1 MKLRLLILIGLLF
14 VSYLPTTAQTNSDSP
29 RTRYG
34 LMFHLGLNSHS
45 ANFQKLP
52 DVPNCCPGF
61 ESGTGTGLNIAGL
74 MEFPLSEKLMLSTR
88 LGYSSLNATLS
99 TQEPLP
105 VIINGQATTIFSEH
119 SVAATLSNIG
129 IEPLLGY
136 RLFGEFSL
144 HAGGRLGFTMQKKYD
159 QKEMILPQYGG
170 TFGDGRR
177 VNNDL
182 NGDIP
187 NASSIAAS
195 LLLGASYDLPLNAGR
210 TFLLAPEVF
219 YSLALTPVVSNWDWK
234 ANSLRFGIALKY
246 SPKPAEKV
254 IEPPIKEAEPE
265 RKIVEKERKYAI
277 SAEAKVVSVNEDNT
291 ETDVPNFVVE
301 EFVSTQM
308 TPLLNYVFFEEN
320 SAELPLR
327 YKSLSAK
334 ETSKFQAE
342 KLFEATTIDVYYNVL
357 NIIGQRLRDNAG
369 SSISLVGSNADI
381 GSEKGNTTLS
391 KNRAESVKN
400 YLVTA
405 WGISESRIK
414 IDAPRNLP
422 EKPSNPDK
430 PEGAAEN
437 RRVEIRPSS
446 PDITEPVVI
455 ADTILTATPL
465 FRFKPKAIAEAGL
478 ASWTLTASHKGKIL
492 KQFSGSTTIPS
503 VLEWSTD
510 ENRQNFPRSSDP
522 IRFALDV
529 RDAVGQAA
537 GATGN
542 IPVEMIT
549 VQKKRDQQLD
559 DKIID
564 RYNLILFDFDKAE
577 LSGANTKLVEFIKK
591 KISQDATVKIT
602 GFSDNV
608 GDDDYNLRLS
618 DARAKTA
625 AKALNIRNA
634 LARGVGESQPLFN
647 NDLPEGRFYNRTVE
661 ILVTTPVR
669 K

>member
-1 MKLRLLILIGLLF
+1 MKLRLLILIALLTLG
-14 VSYLPTTAQTNSDSP
+14 YNQTTAQTNSDSP

-34 LMFHLGLNSHS
+34 LMFHIGLNSHS

-61 ESGTGTGLNIAGL
+61 ESGTGIGLNLGGL
-74 MEFPLSEKLMLSTR
+74 IDFPLSDKLMLSTR
-88 LGYSSLNATLS
+88 VGYSSLNATLK

-119 SVAATLSNIG
+119 SVAASLSNLG

-136 RLFGEFSL
+136 RLFGDFSIQ
-144 HAGGRLGFTMQKKYD
+144 AGGRLGLVMTKTYD
-159 QKEMILPQYGG
+159 QKEVILPQYGG

-177 VNNDL
+177 TNNDL
-182 NGDIP
+182 SGDIP
-187 NASSIAAS
+187 NASSIAAA
-195 LLLGASYDLPLNAGR
+195 LLIGASYDLPLNSGR
-210 TFLLAPEVF
+210 TMLLAPEIF
-219 YSLALTPVVSNWDWK
+219 YSLALTPVVSDWEWK

-254 IEPPIKEAEPE
+254 IAPPVKEVEPE
-265 RKIVEKERKYAI
+265 PIIVDKEKTYSI
-277 SAEAKVVSVNEDNT
+277 SAEVNVVSVNEDNS

-327 YKSLSAK
+327 YKSLTTK
-334 ETSKFQAE
+334 ETSKYQAE
-342 KLFEATTIDVYYNVL
+342 KLFESTTIDVYYNVL

-369 SSISLVGSNADI
+369 STISLVGSNADA
-381 GSEKGNTTLS
+381 GVEKGNTTLS
-391 KNRAESVKN
+391 KNRSESVKN
-400 YLVTA
+400 YLVSS
-405 WGISESRIK
+405 WGIEESRIK
-414 IDAPRNLP
+414 IESPRNLP

-446 PDITEPVVI
+446 PEITEPVII

-478 ASWTLTASHKGKIL
+478 ASWSLTVSHNGNVL
-492 KQFSGSTTIPS
+492 KQFSGRTSVPS
-503 VLEWSTD
+503 VLDWNTD
-510 ENRQNFPRSSDP
+510 ENHQNFPKTNDP

-529 RDAVGQAA
+529 RDAVGKAA

-549 VQKKRDQQLD
+549 VQKKRDQKLD

-577 LSGANTKLVEFIKK
+577 LSGANTKLVDFIKK

-634 LARGVGESQPLFN
+634 FARGVGESQPLFN

-661 ILVTTPVR
+661 ILVTTPIR

>member
-1 MKLRLLILIGLLF
+1 MKLRILFFIGLLI
-14 VSYLPTTAQTNSDSP
+14 SCCSLALAQNNSDSP

-34 LMFHLGLNSHS
+34 LMFHLGINSHS

-52 DVPNCCPGF
+52 NVPSCCPRY
-61 ESGTGTGLNIAGL
+61 ESGTGSGINIGGLV
-74 MEFPLSEKLMLSTR
+74 EFPLADKLMLSAR
-88 LGYSSLNATLS
+88 VGYSSLNATLT

-105 VIINGQATTIFSEH
+105 VIIDGQLTNIFSEH
-119 SVAATLSNIG
+119 SVAASLSNIG

-136 RLFGEFSL
+136 RPFGDFSL

-159 QKEMILPQYGG
+159 QKEMIMPQYGG

-177 VNNDL
+177 INNDL
-182 NGDIP
+182 QGDIP
-187 NASSIAAS
+187 NASSIVAA
-195 LLLGASYDLPLNAGR
+195 LLVGASYDLPLNSGR
-210 TFLLAPEVF
+210 TFLLAPEIF
-219 YSLALTPVVSNWDWK
+219 YSLALTPVASDLEWK
-234 ANSLRFGIALKY
+234 ANSVRFGISLKY
-246 SPKPAEKV
+246 SPKPSEK
-254 IEPPIKEAEPE
+254 IIAPPVKEAEPE
-265 RKIVEKERKYAI
+265 RKVEEKEKKYAI
-277 SAEAKVVSVNEDNT
+277 SAEVSAVSVSEDQS
-291 ETDVPNFVVE
+291 ETPAPNFVVE

-308 TPLLNYVFFEEN
+308 TPLLNYIFFEEN

-327 YKSLSAK
+327 YKILSK
-334 ETSKFQAE
+334 NETAKFQPE
-342 KLFEATTIDVYYNVL
+342 KLFDATTIEVYYNVL
-357 NIIGQRLRDNAG
+357 NIVGQRLRDNTGATVT
-369 SSISLVGSNADI
+369 LVGSNSDV
-381 GSEKGNTTLS
+381 GSEKGNTPLS
-391 KNRAESVKN
+391 KNRADAVKN
-400 YLVTA
+400 YLVNA
-405 WGISESRIK
+405 WGIPESRIK
-414 IDAPRNLP
+414 VESPRNLP

-446 PDITEPVVI
+446 PEITEPVII

-465 FRFKPKAIAEAGL
+465 FRFRPKAIAEAGL
-478 ASWTLTASHKGKIL
+478 ASWTLTASHNGKVL
-492 KQFSGSTTIPS
+492 KQFAGRNTIPS
-503 VLEWSTD
+503 ELDWKSD
-510 ENRQNFPRSSDP
+510 ENRLNFPRSSEP
-522 IRFALDV
+522 IRYALDV

-537 GATGN
+537 GATGD
-542 IPVEMIT
+542 IPVELIT
-549 VQKKRDQQLD
+549 VQKKRDQQLA

-577 LSGANTKLVEFIKK
+577 LSGANTKLVDFIKQ

-618 DARAKTA
+618 DSRAKAA
-625 AKALNIRNA
+625 AKALNIRSA
-634 LARGVGESQPLFN
+634 SAQGVGESQPLFN

>member
-1 MKLRLLILIGLLF
+1 
-14 VSYLPTTAQTNSDSP
+14 
-29 RTRYG
+29 
-34 LMFHLGLNSHS
+34 MFHLGLNSHS

-74 MEFPLSEKLMLSTR
+74 VEFPLSDKLMLSAR
-88 LGYSSLNATLS
+88 VGYSALNATLS

-105 VIINGQATTIFSEH
+105 VIINGQVTNIFSEH
-119 SVAATLSNIG
+119 SVAASLSNIG

-136 RLFGEFSL
+136 RLFGDFSL
-144 HAGGRLGFTMQKKYD
+144 HAGGRMGFTMQKKYD

-182 NGDIP
+182 SGDIP

-195 LLLGASYDLPLNAGR
+195 VLLGASYELPLNSGR
-210 TFLLAPEVF
+210 TFLLAPEIF
-219 YSLALTPVVSNWDWK
+219 YSLALTPIVSDWEWK
-234 ANSLRFGIALKY
+234 ANSIRFGIALKY

-254 IEPPIKEAEPE
+254 IPPPIKEVEPE
-265 RKIVEKERKYAI
+265 RKVEEKQKTYAI
-277 SAEAKVVSVNEDNT
+277 SAQVSAVSVNEDNS
-291 ETDVPNFVVE
+291 ETAVPNFVVE
-301 EFVSTQM
+301 EFISTQM
-308 TPLLNYVFFEEN
+308 TPLLNYLFFEEN
-320 SAELPLR
+320 SAELPSR
-327 YKSLSAK
+327 YKLLPSA
-334 ETSKFQAE
+334 ETTNFQAE
-342 KLFEATTIDVYYNVL
+342 KLFNASTIEVYYNVL
-357 NIIGQRLRDNAG
+357 NIVGQRMRDNAA
-369 SSISLVGSNADI
+369 STISLVGSNADV
-381 GSEKGNTTLS
+381 GTEKGNTTLS
-391 KNRAESVKN
+391 KSRADAVKD
-400 YLVTA
+400 YLVKS
-405 WGISESRIK
+405 WGIAESRIK
-414 IDAPRNLP
+414 IETPRNLP

-437 RRVEIRPSS
+437 RRVEIRASAPE
-446 PDITEPVVI
+446 ITEPVII

-465 FRFKPKAIAEAGL
+465 FRFRPKAVAEAGL
-478 ASWTLTASHKGKIL
+478 ASWTLTASHNGKVL
-492 KQFSGSTTIPS
+492 KQYSGRNTIPS
-503 VLEWSTD
+503 VLEWKSD
-510 ENRQNFPRSSDP
+510 ENRQNFPRTSEP

-529 RDAVGQAA
+529 RDAIGQAA
-537 GATGN
+537 GATGD
-542 IPVEMIT
+542 IPVELIT
-549 VQKKRDQQLD
+549 VQKKRDQQLA

-577 LSGANTKLVEFIKK
+577 LSGANTKLVDFIKR

-618 DARAKTA
+618 DARAKSA

-634 LARGVGESQPLFN
+634 TAKGVGESQPLFN